1 MPDQEK
7 MDVPGVV
14 DALNDALRLQYRSA
28 LLFALTAGGGRGT
41 HSLAVGQELARYGEE
56 EYASIRLLVS
66 KIVALG
72 GEPTTDVAPMP
83 YEPRIEDAL
92 EALIEAEEDA
102 LRALHAVIRPTGQ
115 EPRSEAVEHLVEH
128 LILRKQNQVD
138 FLIRARG

>member
-1 MPDQEK
+1 
-7 MDVPGVV
+7 
-14 DALNDALRLQYRSA
+14 
-28 LLFALTAGGGRGT
+28 
-41 HSLAVGQELARYGEE
+41 VGQELARYGEE

-72 GEPTTDVAPMP
+72 GEPMTDVAPLP
-83 YEPRIEDAL
+83 YEPRIKDAL